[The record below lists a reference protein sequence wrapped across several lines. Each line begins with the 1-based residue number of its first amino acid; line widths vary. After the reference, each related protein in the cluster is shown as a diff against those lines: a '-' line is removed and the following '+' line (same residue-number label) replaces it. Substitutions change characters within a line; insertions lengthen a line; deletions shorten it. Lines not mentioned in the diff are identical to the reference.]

1 MTDMPEA
8 GLLDGLEAICRKR
21 GGRMT
26 RQRRAVLGK
35 LVENRRPLSAYELRD
50 LLQPEDASVTPAS
63 VYRCLDFLVEHG
75 LVHRLETTRSFI
87 ACDHPEHPHA
97 VQFLICRQCGS
108 VVEAEDKR
116 MEAATEDLGHRLGF
130 ALDQRT
136 VELTG
141 ICGPCKSDI
150 GKAGHSRTVPCA

>member
-1 MTDMPEA
+1 MTSTPGSVTLNE
-8 GLLDGLEAICRKR
+8 LEAICRRR

-26 RQRRAVLGK
+26 PQRRAVLGK
-35 LVENRRPLSAYELRD
+35 LLKGRVPLSAYDLRD
-50 LLQPEDASVTPAS
+50 LLLPEDASITPAS
-63 VYRCLDFLVEHG
+63 VYRCLDFLVDHG

-87 ACDHPEHPHA
+87 ACDHPNHTHA
-97 VQFLICRQCGS
+97 VQFLICRQCGT

-116 MEAATEDLGHRLGF
+116 VAAAAENLGHRLGF

-141 ICGPCKSDI
+141 VCATCKIEDAAAAPKI
-150 GKAGHSRTVPCA
+150 

>member
-1 MTDMPEA
+1 MSVTPGTGA
-8 GLLDGLEAICRKR
+8 LDALDAICRRR

-35 LVENRRPLSAYELRD
+35 LLEGRRPLSAYELRD
-50 LLQPEDASVTPAS
+50 LLRPEDASVTPAS

-97 VQFLICRQCGS
+97 VQFLICRQCGA
-108 VVEAEDKR
+108 VVEAEDKQ
-116 MEAATEDLGHRLGF
+116 MAAATESLGHRLGF
-130 ALDQRT
+130 ALDRRT

-141 ICGPCKSDI
+141 TCGPCKTGTSQ
-150 GKAGHSRTVPCA
+150 AGDGSAVPYA

>member
-1 MTDMPEA
+1 MTVTPEA
-8 GLLDGLEAICRKR
+8 GTLDGLEAICRRR

-35 LVENRRPLSAYELRD
+35 LVEGRRPLSAYELRD
-50 LLQPEDASVTPAS
+50 LLRPEDASVTPAS

-87 ACDHPEHPHA
+87 ACNHPEHPHA

-116 MEAATEDLGHRLGF
+116 TEAATERLGHRLGF

-141 ICGPCKSDI
+141 ICGTCKTDPCKTGD
-150 GKAGHSRTVPCA
+150 GRTVPCA

>member
-1 MTDMPEA
+1 MTSTPGSATLTE
-8 GLLDGLEAICRKR
+8 LEEICRRR

-26 RQRRAVLGK
+26 SQRRAVLGK
-35 LVENRRPLSAYELRD
+35 LLKGRVPLSAYDLRD
-50 LLQPEDASVTPAS
+50 LLLPEDASITPAS
-63 VYRCLDFLVEHG
+63 VYRCLDFLVDHG

-87 ACDHPEHPHA
+87 ACNHPDHPHA
-97 VQFLICRQCGS
+97 VQFLICRQCGT

-116 MEAATEDLGHRLGF
+116 VAAAAESLGHRLGF

-141 ICGPCKSDI
+141 VCATCKVEDGAAAPKI
-150 GKAGHSRTVPCA
+150 

>member
-1 MTDMPEA
+1 MTSTPGSVTLNE
-8 GLLDGLEAICRKR
+8 LEAICRRR

-26 RQRRAVLGK
+26 PQRRVVLGK
-35 LVENRRPLSAYELRD
+35 LLKGRVPLSAYDLRD
-50 LLQPEDASVTPAS
+50 LLLPEDASITPAS
-63 VYRCLDFLVEHG
+63 VYRCLDFLVDYG

-87 ACDHPEHPHA
+87 ACDHPNHTHS
-97 VQFLICRQCGS
+97 VQFLICRQCGT

-116 MEAATEDLGHRLGF
+116 VAAAAENLGHRLGF

-141 ICGPCKSDI
+141 VCATCKIDDAAAAPKI
-150 GKAGHSRTVPCA
+150 